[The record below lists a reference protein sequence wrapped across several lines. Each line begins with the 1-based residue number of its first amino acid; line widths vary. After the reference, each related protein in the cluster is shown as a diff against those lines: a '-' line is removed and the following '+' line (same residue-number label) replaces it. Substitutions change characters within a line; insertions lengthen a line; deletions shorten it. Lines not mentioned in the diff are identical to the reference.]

1 MTDDMHQHRRST
13 DTDDMHGHRLQAAAD
28 STAARV
34 MNRLVSPVVGIMLT
48 IIGFFLA
55 RSLNDVADAQRLSAE
70 KAEAQSQ
77 DLAQLKSDVRVIT
90 TRIDEGVIRQVNA
103 YTQQVADH
111 ERRIQA
117 IERAVPTP

>member
-48 IIGFFLA
+48 IIGFFLV
-55 RSLNDVADAQRLSAE
+55 RTLNDVAANQQDQGRDIAQV
-70 KAEAQSQ
+70 
-77 DLAQLKSDVRVIT
+77 KSDLRNIN
-90 TRIDEGVIRQVNA
+90 TRLDEGVIRQVNA
-103 YTQQVADH
+103 NTQQITDH

>member
-48 IIGFFLA
+48 IIGFFLV
-55 RSLNDVADAQRLSAE
+55 RTLNDVAASQQDQGRDIAQV
-70 KAEAQSQ
+70 
-77 DLAQLKSDVRVIT
+77 KSDLRNIN
-90 TRIDEGVIRQVNA
+90 TRLDEGVIRQVNA
-103 YTQQVADH
+103 NTQLLTEH

>member
-48 IIGFFLA
+48 IIGFFLV
-55 RSLNDVADAQRLSAE
+55 RTLNDVAANQQDQGRDIAQV
-70 KAEAQSQ
+70 
-77 DLAQLKSDVRVIT
+77 KSDLRNIN
-90 TRIDEGVIRQVNA
+90 TRLDEGVIRQVNA
-103 YTQQVADH
+103 NTQQITDH

-117 IERAVPTP
+117 IERAAPTP